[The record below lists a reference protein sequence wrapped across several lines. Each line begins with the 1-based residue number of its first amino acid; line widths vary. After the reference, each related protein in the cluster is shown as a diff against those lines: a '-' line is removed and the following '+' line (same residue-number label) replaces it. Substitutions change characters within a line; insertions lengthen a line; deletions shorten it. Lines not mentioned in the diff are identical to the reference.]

1 VGFLTKIGRLRTTM
15 KTVLLAD
22 DRAPDVPRARRCR
35 LRDRVRARFGA
46 FRLDRALAAGA
57 SPDSGVLLSL
67 RAETLMS
74 MDNRQ
79 GLAQALRRVV
89 ADAARPLFP
98 MGPVLPLARRDIR
111 RHRNLIYELAD
122 VLDRGLPVDLRGLA
136 AVEVLLKD
144 GAGPLYTANQ
154 GDALGARLRAALNV
168 LSAPP
173 AGSAVA

>member
-1 VGFLTKIGRLRTTM
+1 M

-22 DRAPDVPRARRCR
+22 DRAPDAPWARQCR

-46 FRLDRALAAGA
+46 LRLDRALAAGA

-74 MDNRQ
+74 MDNRRA
-79 GLAQALRRVV
+79 LAQALRRIV
-89 ADAARPLFP
+89 ADSGRPLLP
-98 MGPVLPLARRDIR
+98 LGPVLPLARRDIK
-111 RHRNLIYELAD
+111 RHRDLIHELAD
-122 VLDRGLPVDLRGLA
+122 VLDGGLPVDVRGLA

-144 GAGPLYTANQ
+144 GAGPLYTADR
-154 GDALGARLRAALNV
+154 GDALGARLRAALTT
-168 LSAPP
+168 LCTPP